1 VSWSDRLDELRPYFE
16 AAGEKYGVPWQVIA
30 GISAQESMFNAKPV
44 GDGGN
49 SMGMGHFNRRGAA
62 AQYGI
67 TPETYR
73 QLPESEQVDYIGRHL
88 SDLRKQYGDAQWDS
102 GGPKWIKAYNSAK
115 AGIGD
120 DNYLKNVQSRINDLG
135 LGYDLF
141 GGKSTAPAT
150 GLKPYDLQP
159 PMSPNAPPA
168 DGPTPADLADY
179 WESQKLAG
187 TVKQGRAMA
196 NGGTVTERTAAR
208 WEEQLKFDASK
219 FNPQFRDNLA
229 TLQSNLT
236 DYTLA
241 PSHPSAGFRD
251 RATYKGNGAKGSAHF
266 DGNALD
272 ITYPYGKVG
281 ELAELARNSGISEM
295 AVYAPAGTAADQNVT
310 VHLGGRDTGGKFLA
324 RQGIGSSKW
333 VEPPKDHALYAYN
346 GLPVVNGPAAPSITN
361 NDPNAPRFAQFAA
374 PEQPKSA
381 PARGPSTMPSSP
393 RGLGPMVADNYQPT
407 SPISKALGMDLDQGF
422 LARGLDK
429 MFGGSGKSQR
439 TPVSTR
445 GFNDQAGP
453 IPASQRPTQRATPT
467 NSHGYRSP
475 SAAGFAGGM
484 LAQALSSLGDDGG
497 SRVPDM
503 PMDTTDYQSSFA
515 ESNDRISNNLSTLTQ
530 ERWRRMIEEMS

>member
-1 VSWSDRLDELRPYFE
+1 MARYKTHEYDEKGRRYNTTASFRQYDGWSDATSDYWNLIHSSPVYGGYASAPDVDTAIDELHKSPYATDPKQADTLRRMMKQGLTPEQQAFIDARIAE
-16 AAGEKYGVPWQVIA
+16 SREYGVPDHLAQVGA
-30 GISAQESMFNAKPV
+30 YHAALESNW
-44 GDGGN
+44 
-49 SMGMGHFNRRGAA
+49 GAA
-62 AQYGI
+62 ASPYGI
-67 TPETYR
+67 KG
-73 QLPESEQVDYIGRHL
+73 S
-88 SDLRKQYGDAQWDS
+88 
-102 GGPKWIKAYNSAK
+102 SA
-115 AGIGD
+115 AR
-120 DNYLKNVQSRINDLG
+120 S
-135 LGYDLF
+135 
-141 GGKSTAPAT
+141 KSPAT

-168 DGPTPADLADY
+168 DSPTPADLADY

-196 NGGTVTERTAAR
+196 NGGTVTERTAVR
-208 WEEQLKFDASK
+208 WEEKLKFDASK

-266 DGNALD
+266 DGLALD

-324 RQGIGSSKW
+324 RQGVGSSKW

-361 NDPNAPRFAQFAA
+361 NDHNAPRFAQFAS

-381 PARGPSTMPSSP
+381 PTRGPSTMPSSP

-429 MFGGSGKSQR
+429 MVSGSGKSQR

-515 ESNDRISNNLSTLTQ
+515 ASNDQISNNLSTLTQ

>member
-1 VSWSDRLDELRPYFE
+1 MARYKTHEYDEKGRRYNTTASFRQYDGWSDATSDYWNLIHSSPVYGGYASAPDVDTAIDELHKSPYATDPKQADTLRRMMKQGLTPEQQAFIDARIAE
-16 AAGEKYGVPWQVIA
+16 SSEYGVPDHLAQVGA
-30 GISAQESMFNAKPV
+30 YHAALESNW
-44 GDGGN
+44 
-49 SMGMGHFNRRGAA
+49 GAA
-62 AQYGI
+62 ASPYGI
-67 TPETYR
+67 KG
-73 QLPESEQVDYIGRHL
+73 S
-88 SDLRKQYGDAQWDS
+88 
-102 GGPKWIKAYNSAK
+102 SA
-115 AGIGD
+115 AR
-120 DNYLKNVQSRINDLG
+120 S
-135 LGYDLF
+135 
-141 GGKSTAPAT
+141 KSPAT

-168 DGPTPADLADY
+168 DSPTPADLADY
-179 WESQKLAG
+179 WENQQLAA

-208 WEEQLKFDASK
+208 WEERLKFD
-219 FNPQFRDNLA
+219 
-229 TLQSNLT
+229 
-236 DYTLA
+236 
-241 PSHPSAGFRD
+241 
-251 RATYKGNGAKGSAHF
+251 
-266 DGNALD
+266 
-272 ITYPYGKVG
+272 
-281 ELAELARNSGISEM
+281 
-295 AVYAPAGTAADQNVT
+295 
-310 VHLGGRDTGGKFLA
+310 
-324 RQGIGSSKW
+324 
-333 VEPPKDHALYAYN
+333 
-346 GLPVVNGPAAPSITN
+346 APSITN
-361 NDPNAPRFAQFAA
+361 NDPNAPRFAQFAS

-381 PARGPSTMPSSP
+381 PTRGPSTMPSSP